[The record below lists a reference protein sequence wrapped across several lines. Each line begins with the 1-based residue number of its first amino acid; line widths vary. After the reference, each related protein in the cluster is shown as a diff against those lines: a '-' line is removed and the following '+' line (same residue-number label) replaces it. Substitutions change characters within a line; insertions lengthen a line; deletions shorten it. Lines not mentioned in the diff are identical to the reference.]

1 MTTILLLTVVGVML
15 GSVPSSVRAEEQEGK
30 SVTDRLSSLEK
41 RLESVGE
48 KRPLLAPTAV
58 TAGARL
64 GAVREY
70 LAENPDDE
78 GAELLVATCSL
89 LVEAA
94 TLEAQAMR
102 SRTEASGLRDSIKAA
117 LVHLSEIHEDILEAE
132 RGRASEL
139 KSSLD
144 AERRKAEK
152 LKHEA
157 ERRFNELQ
165 SELINVKQ
173 DARGTIISMSD
184 ILFDIGKATLTAD
197 LKTNLAKIAGIL
209 TIFKDSK
216 VIVEGHTDNQGSA
229 GYNQQLSEKRALH
242 VLELLTEQ
250 GVAPERLTAV
260 GYGFTRPVADNETKE
275 GRQKNRRVDLVV
287 QDPRRTPPKAEVD
300 EEW

>member
-1 MTTILLLTVVGVML
+1 MLVGSIPASL
-15 GSVPSSVRAEEQEGK
+15 HAQQHAEAALATLRTE
-30 SVTDRLSSLEK
+30 
-41 RLESVGE
+41 LESLNGAQP
-48 KRPLLAPTAV
+48 PLLAPTLIEATARLEAV
-58 TAGARL
+58 TAY
-64 GAVREY
+64 V
-70 LAENPDDE
+70 AENPDDE
-78 GAELLVATCSL
+78 LVAVLVPTCSL

-94 TLEAQAMR
+94 KVEVAAMGSRAEAA
-102 SRTEASGLRDSIKAA
+102 GLRDSIKTA
-117 LVHLSEIHEDILEAE
+117 LVELSRIHEDILQAE

-139 KSSLD
+139 KRSLD

-209 TIFKDSK
+209 TIFKNSK
-216 VIVEGHTDNQGSA
+216 VIVEGHTDNQGSEE
-229 GYNQQLSEKRALH
+229 YNQQLSQKRALN
-242 VLELLTEQ
+242 VMEFLVEQ
-250 GVAPERLTAV
+250 GVAAERLTAV
-260 GYGFTRPVADNETKE
+260 GYGFSRPVADNDTKE

-287 QDPRRTPPKAEVD
+287 QDAGKAARDAQSD
-300 EEW
+300 EW

>member
-15 GSVPSSVRAEEQEGK
+15 GSVPASVRAEEQEGK

-229 GYNQQLSEKRALH
+229 EYNQQLSEKRALN
-242 VLELLTEQ
+242 VMEFLTEQ